1 VASGAIKW
9 FHAILGHGVLAPD
22 DGTAGVLV
30 RAAAAEA
37 ARLGHLRTGDR
48 LEHDTVR
55 AVDGRSLAVDLR
67 PAAEAVQR
75 PRGQGSG

>member
-1 VASGAIKW
+1 MASGAIER

-30 RAAAAEA
+30 RASAAES
-37 ARLGHLRTGDR
+37 ARLGHLRKGDR

-55 AVDGRSLAVDLR
+55 AADGRSLAVDLR
-67 PAAEAVQR
+67 PAVGAVQR
-75 PRGQGSG
+75 SRGQGSG